1 MNDDELRQYIIDELE
16 FEPRIDAANIGVAVE
31 DGIVTLSGHVAS
43 YSEKVAAEHAVQR
56 VKGVRGIAEEIE
68 VRYPDEKKTADD
80 QIAKRAVDIL
90 AWNTTIPDE
99 AVRVKVQK
107 GWVTLSGKVG
117 WQYQKLAA
125 TDAVRRLSGVMG
137 VSNLIEVTPKV
148 HAADIKNSIETALKR
163 SAEVEAKGIRIQVDG
178 NKVVLEGRVHSWLER
193 SAAERAAWSVPGVTT
208 VRDNLSIV

>member
-31 DGIVTLSGHVAS
+31 DGVVTLSGHVAN

-56 VKGVRGIAEEIE
+56 VRGVRGIAEEIE

-80 QIAKRAVDIL
+80 QIAKRALDIL

-125 TDAVRRLSGVMG
+125 ADAVRRLSGVMG

-148 HAADIKNSIETALKR
+148 HAADVKNSIETALKR

-178 NKVVLEGRVHSWLER
+178 NKVVLDGHVHSWLER